1 MQLLQILS
9 LECSCCK
16 CYIPSKESME
26 SLTSAIL
33 FGAVKYAICPLCGGE
48 IEKENWTNSYKRN
61 WEKWAN
67 KLWG

>member
-1 MQLLQILS
+1 
-9 LECSCCK
+9 
-16 CYIPSKESME
+16 ME